1 MEEIVTIHSIVHK
14 KQKNIVKPKT
24 IQSIPLSS
32 TKNLKEIEK
41 HSSKFLI
48 IENKIINNINQD
60 INSSLR
66 KNLSQEKL
74 RKTISFIKKYDFDEI
89 SESLLDK
96 KNANNKNHSEKELKN
111 EEDANTPLMNLQRNK
126 KPNYLMKSAFIKDK
140 SLTPQEKS
148 YQNSSCPIYDFY
160 NLNSGFNTAKNDNLL
175 QNTSFTQYYN
185 NFKKINNPQVNDFF
199 NPSPHTN
206 LSDKNNM
213 NRYYNYPFITTN
225 ENDKINEI
233 DQDQSS
239 SFDEKEKNNPI
250 YNTEKDENLVDLKN
264 EVQNVE
270 GNTPSNLGGAF
281 SPSFDFFDES
291 IFGND
296 NNFHKS
302 PINYKQ
308 MNVNININNNSQNN
322 NIYYHLP
329 NIINNFNNNCNNNYY
344 NNNPNNKEINN
355 NVNFGKYANFNE
367 NANQNNQITNNNIKQ
382 QNIENIKNIKNIKNN
397 LQNNLN
403 NNQMNLGNISNLNRG
418 YNNQNNINMQRQI
431 NYNNQ
436 DEPQNFTSLYNKMN
450 LNPNQINQMNQVNQM
465 NQISKLNQN
474 LANYLNQISTINN
487 NMNMND
493 ILNPNF
499 NNNKINYNINYN
511 NANKNN
517 INNKNINFSSVANAY
532 MNQNIINP
540 NIYNNNNINP
550 LQKEIPNQN
559 NINNQMYNQS
569 LQYYIYN
576 KEKMAFQNN
585 KMLNL
590 NNNYPYMNNMNNLNN
605 FNQNNMGIFNNQ
617 MNTNNI
623 AQINNNQI
631 PESIFYSLT
640 PIQLA
645 KQCHIIA
652 KNQAG
657 CRYLQNYIASNPQLF
672 KNLFFPIILE
682 HITELS
688 NDQYSN
694 YFIKKIFQYLSEDML
709 LKLIQTLL
717 PLVEQIGTNQYGTR
731 VLQDLID
738 FLKTE
743 KTFLAF
749 VNIIIP
755 HVKLLIIDLNGSHII
770 YKLIITKNKSIKIIE
785 EIICMQVKD
794 IAITRKG
801 CSFLKKY
808 FDFQEENDLIKIK
821 QCILQNLREIITD
834 QYGNYVIQSILVKE
848 GSPIVKDYI
857 NEIIKNIVFYSNNK
871 FSSNAVEKCFEN
883 ENMKNV
889 VLDQFLQKDIFEKII
904 LDKFGNYVVQKA
916 ISKADNNR
924 RNYMLQL
931 LIPLIPSL
939 KSQYF
944 GQRLLSKLISQ
955 YPNLNNSI

>member
-24 IQSIPLSS
+24 IQSIPPSS

-96 KNANNKNHSEKELKN
+96 KNSNNKNHSEKELKN

-185 NFKKINNPQVNDFF
+185 NFKKINNPQVNDYF

-239 SFDEKEKNNPI
+239 SFDEKEKNNTI

-264 EVQNVE
+264 EVQNIE

-344 NNNPNNKEINN
+344 NNNPNDKGINN

-367 NANQNNQITNNNIKQ
+367 NANQNNQIANNNIKQ
-382 QNIENIKNIKNIKNN
+382 QNIENIKNN

-418 YNNQNNINMQRQI
+418 YNNQNNINMQKQI

-465 NQISKLNQN
+465 NQIGNN
-474 LANYLNQISTINN
+474 LMLKNIPPIIKNMNFNLINN
-487 NMNMND
+487 NQNN
-493 ILNPNF
+493 IFQNFVLN
-499 NNNKINYNINYN
+499 
-511 NANKNN
+511 NN
-517 INNKNINFSSVANAY
+517 INN
-532 MNQNIINP
+532 
-540 NIYNNNNINP
+540 NN
-550 LQKEIPNQN
+550 
-559 NINNQMYNQS
+559 
-569 LQYYIYN
+569 
-576 KEKMAFQNN
+576 
-585 KMLNL
+585 
-590 NNNYPYMNNMNNLNN
+590 
-605 FNQNNMGIFNNQ
+605 
-617 MNTNNI
+617 
-623 AQINNNQI
+623 
-631 PESIFYSLT
+631 
-640 PIQLA
+640 
-645 KQCHIIA
+645 
-652 KNQAG
+652 
-657 CRYLQNYIASNPQLF
+657 
-672 KNLFFPIILE
+672 
-682 HITELS
+682 
-688 NDQYSN
+688 
-694 YFIKKIFQYLSEDML
+694 
-709 LKLIQTLL
+709 
-717 PLVEQIGTNQYGTR
+717 
-731 VLQDLID
+731 
-738 FLKTE
+738 
-743 KTFLAF
+743 
-749 VNIIIP
+749 
-755 HVKLLIIDLNGSHII
+755 
-770 YKLIITKNKSIKIIE
+770 
-785 EIICMQVKD
+785 
-794 IAITRKG
+794 
-801 CSFLKKY
+801 
-808 FDFQEENDLIKIK
+808 
-821 QCILQNLREIITD
+821 
-834 QYGNYVIQSILVKE
+834 
-848 GSPIVKDYI
+848 
-857 NEIIKNIVFYSNNK
+857 
-871 FSSNAVEKCFEN
+871 
-883 ENMKNV
+883 
-889 VLDQFLQKDIFEKII
+889 
-904 LDKFGNYVVQKA
+904 
-916 ISKADNNR
+916 
-924 RNYMLQL
+924 
-931 LIPLIPSL
+931 
-939 KSQYF
+939 
-944 GQRLLSKLISQ
+944 
-955 YPNLNNSI
+955 